1 MTELG
6 TPLGTIVPKGP
17 RFHKEKIAPSYGG
30 LPNLRIAWNF
40 PVFVASE
47 PLLLHEG
54 APRFGP
60 RRPPLPHPPAGL
72 FGVFLLNVLFKT
84 GIHRLPEM
92 GRPTGKEVSRGA
104 KVDGM
109 RKETRARR
117 GTESGTDDSEETSRS
132 PDYGVVARRR
142 VRITDRT
149 AMSAGVTPG
158 MREAWPRFS
167 GRIRESFSLDSKR
180 SAGMEA

>member
-60 RRPPLPHPPAGL
+60 RRPPLPHPRPACSGYFYL
-72 FGVFLLNVLFKT
+72 TYYLK
-84 GIHRLPEM
+84 PESTAFQRWEDRR
-92 GRPTGKEVSRGA
+92 GRRFRGA

-142 VRITDRT
+142 VRTTDRT

-158 MREAWPRFS
+158 TREAWPRFS
-167 GRIRESFSLDSKR
+167 GWIRESFSLDSKR